1 MYLGVPNP
9 NILVPLEK
17 MTISAEIEG
26 KKETIEVLYNPESYS
41 QSREVRYAQ
50 SQGIATNTPLVQY
63 TGGGSEILQFKLCS
77 LTACPRAARW
87 AAARFRS

>member
-17 MTISAEIEG
+17 MTISAEIDG

-63 TGGGSEILQFKLCS
+63 TYTYIYSSSSSCS

-87 AAARFRS
+87 AAARFRN